1 MWHRLRMLLQDL
13 WLRWWPQ
20 PEIQSTILP
29 QQLEYKQPELV
40 EIELT
45 TVTSESPQI
54 VVNDTPPAL
63 PARRGLRINIPRE
76 SGQSV

>member
-29 QQLEYKQPELV
+29 EQLEYKQPELV
-40 EIELT
+40 EIELS
-45 TVTSESPQI
+45 TVPSVSQQI
-54 VVNDTPPAL
+54 TVNETL
-63 PARRGLRINIPRE
+63 PEQSTRISLRISIPRE
-76 SGQSV
+76 LDPYV